1 MLSDGDL
8 VTISDSSDVMSAVQ
22 FSDTLKL
29 HIFLNSPN
37 EDSVESKCSKEVA
50 NVGAIKKEL
59 SEIQYVIHV
68 LDQLEIASQV
78 PARAPNPDPPFQIA
92 SDNQTVQ
99 PVKPA
104 STQSNEFD
112 RYEEQNSDVKEAD
125 KVSEV
130 GPNTQNENVAAL
142 ASRPP
147 IAVIRP
153 TIRQPLASNE
163 TGYQPTGAAPA
174 INPYRRNTATP
185 YYYY

>member
-1 MLSDGDL
+1 ML
-8 VTISDSSDVMSAVQ
+8 TFI
-22 FSDTLKL
+22 
-29 HIFLNSPN
+29 
-37 EDSVESKCSKEVA
+37 
-50 NVGAIKKEL
+50 
-59 SEIQYVIHV
+59 V
-68 LDQLEIASQV
+68 L
-78 PARAPNPDPPFQIA
+78 RAPNPDPPFQIA

-163 TGYQPTGAAPA
+163 TGYQPTAATPY
-174 INPYRRNTATP
+174 INPYRRNPAAP